1 MGGGRKRRG
10 KKGTE
15 KKNKEE
21 NSPTTRRLD
30 RTYHTSIAN
39 LDFDDL
45 TVAALAPPILTA
57 DWNLGFLYSLVLRI
71 LYGVWMSEIV
81 WIIEVSD
88 IEVWI
93 IKVASGLGVLC
104 M

>member
-1 MGGGRKRRG
+1 
-10 KKGTE
+10 
-15 KKNKEE
+15 
-21 NSPTTRRLD
+21 
-30 RTYHTSIAN
+30 
-39 LDFDDL
+39 
-45 TVAALAPPILTA
+45 
-57 DWNLGFLYSLVLRI
+57 
-71 LYGVWMSEIV
+71 MSEIV

>member
-57 DWNLGFLYSLVLRI
+57 DWNLGFLYSLV
-71 LYGVWMSEIV
+71 MSSEFCT
-81 WIIEVSD
+81 EF
-88 IEVWI
+88 
-93 IKVASGLGVLC
+93 G
-104 M
+104 